1 MTWEYTG
8 LQGVTG
14 GYKGLQGVKGGDK
27 GLQGVAKDDRNFFL
41 TRTFLDIFSWFILP
55 KNQS

>member
-1 MTWEYTG
+1 MGIQRVTRGYMGLQVVTGG

-14 GYKGLQGVKGGDK
+14 GYKELQGVTET
-27 GLQGVAKDDRNFFL
+27 FFL
-41 TRTFLDIFSWFILP
+41 ARTSLDSLSWFILH